1 MKSLFLGT
9 FCVLATILGITA
21 TATADVSITM
31 PTESS
36 DLPNSETEINKST
49 QPTPQASPQP
59 SPQAATQPPAGIGK
73 LETVIFDRINKYRQS
88 KNLPPLA
95 FDPIVAATAK
105 AHSEDMARKS
115 ILSHDG
121 FHERF
126 ETVSEAMSVQSAAE
140 NVATNRGYND
150 PEIVA
155 VQSWL
160 DSPGHHHNIVGRYD
174 TTGIGI
180 VQNAKGEYYFTQLF
194 VRKGK
199 G

>member
-21 TATADVSITM
+21 TATADVSINM

-49 QPTPQASPQP
+49 QP
-59 SPQAATQPPAGIGK
+59 SPQAATQPPVGIGK
-73 LETVIFDRINKYRQS
+73 LEAVIFDRINKYRQS

-126 ETVSEAMSVQSAAE
+126 ESVSEAMSVQSAAE

-155 VQSWL
+155 IQSWL

-194 VRKGK
+194 VRKGR

>member
-1 MKSLFLGT
+1 MKGLFLGT
-9 FCVLATILGITA
+9 FCVLSTVLGIA
-21 TATADVSITM
+21 AIATADASINM
-31 PTESS
+31 PIDPSER
-36 DLPNSETEINKST
+36 PNSVPQRNKST
-49 QPTPQASPQP
+49 QPT
-59 SPQAATQPPAGIGK
+59 AGMGR
-73 LETVIFDRINKYRQS
+73 LESIIFTRINQYRQS

-95 FDPIVAATAK
+95 FDPTIAATAK

-126 ETVSEAMSVQSAAE
+126 ESMSEALPVRSAAE

-150 PEIVA
+150 PELVA
-155 VQSWL
+155 IQSWL

-180 VQNAKGEYYFTQLF
+180 VKNSRGEYYFTQLF
-194 VRKGK
+194 VRKA
-199 G
+199 

>member
-1 MKSLFLGT
+1 MKGLFLGT

-21 TATADVSITM
+21 TAIADVSINM
-31 PTESS
+31 PIE
-36 DLPNSETEINKST
+36 PSEIPDSQPKSNKTT
-49 QPTPQASPQP
+49 QPS
-59 SPQAATQPPAGIGK
+59 AGIGK
-73 LETVIFDRINKYRQS
+73 LESVIFDRINKYRQS

-95 FDPIVAATAK
+95 FDPIVAAEAK
-105 AHSEDMARKS
+105 AHSADMARKS

-126 ETVSEAMSVQSAAE
+126 ESMSEALPVQSAAE
-140 NVATNRGYND
+140 NVATNRGYSD
-150 PEIVA
+150 PELVA
-155 VQSWL
+155 IQSWL
-160 DSPGHHHNIVGRYD
+160 DSPGHHKAIIGRYD